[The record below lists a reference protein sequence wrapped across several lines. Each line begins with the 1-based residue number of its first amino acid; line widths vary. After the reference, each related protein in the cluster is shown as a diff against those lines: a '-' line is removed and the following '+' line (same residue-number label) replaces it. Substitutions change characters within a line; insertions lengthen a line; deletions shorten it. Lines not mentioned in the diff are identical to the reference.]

1 MFGQKK
7 SIHQTM
13 LTAVVEQ
20 FAFSAVNVATVFLS
34 QALREIHKY
43 TLILNI

>member
-20 FAFSAVNVATVFLS
+20 FVAVTVATVFLS